1 MSNAVSDLFFWWLPV
16 VFLSI
21 QWLFF
26 LAVLSLSIY
35 VLILRYRMDHEEQA
49 WASNS
54 ERGKLNNP
62 GFSDAATIGGRNFT
76 LLASTRSH

>member
-1 MSNAVSDLFFWWLPV
+1 MTGAVSDLFFWWLPV

-26 LAVLSLSIY
+26 LAVLALSIY
-35 VLILRYRMDHEEQA
+35 VLILRYRMDHEEEQV

-54 ERGKLNNP
+54 EEVRLSNP
-62 GFSDAATIGGRNFT
+62 TSIFSGA
-76 LLASTRSH
+76 